1 MTWTIVIQQLTAMLS
16 LLCACNGSL
25 YYTDSYHIRYGS
37 SSFGFLQILENT
49 NIAYLLC
56 TGHYTRL
63 TKILSNVNRIGIFEV
78 SSYTNQDP
86 AENTNT
92 FNCGFASGTV

>member
-1 MTWTIVIQQLTAMLS
+1 MIQQLTATQS
-16 LLCACNGSL
+16 LLCAYNGSL
-25 YYTDSYHIRYGS
+25 YSSDSYHIRYGS

-63 TKILSNVNRIGIFEV
+63 TKILPNTNRIGIVEV
-78 SSYTNQDP
+78 ISYTNQDP

-92 FNCGFASGTV
+92 FNCGFASGAV